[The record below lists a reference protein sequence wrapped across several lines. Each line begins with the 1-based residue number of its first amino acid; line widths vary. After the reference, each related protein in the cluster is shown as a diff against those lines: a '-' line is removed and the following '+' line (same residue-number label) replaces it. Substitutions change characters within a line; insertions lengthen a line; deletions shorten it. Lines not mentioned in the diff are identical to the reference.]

1 MQRIPDKRP
10 SFNELVFRTRAGSE
24 AVSAAGSAQHGHEH
38 ARGLQVQPTR
48 SIGPVRV
55 GFTTNPTMNITNPP
69 LRDGVGASV
78 AAGGGGTADSGGVGN
93 GGDSVAIAV
102 VAGGGAVAAAAD
114 VKQQSINAGFE
125 EDV

>member
-1 MQRIPDKRP
+1 MQRNPDKRP

-24 AVSAAGSAQHGHEH
+24 AVSAAGSAQHGI
-38 ARGLQVQPTR
+38 A
-48 SIGPVRV
+48 
-55 GFTTNPTMNITNPP
+55 N
-69 LRDGVGASV
+69 
-78 AAGGGGTADSGGVGN
+78 SGGVGN